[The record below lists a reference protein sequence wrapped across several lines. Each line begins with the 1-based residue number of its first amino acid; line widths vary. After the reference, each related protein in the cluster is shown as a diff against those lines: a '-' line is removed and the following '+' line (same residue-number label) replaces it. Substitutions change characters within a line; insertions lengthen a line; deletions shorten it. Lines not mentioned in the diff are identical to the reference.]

1 MSYILEALRK
11 ADQERSAGS
20 VPDLEAVHET
30 STPRSGSSRWV
41 WVLAVILAVNALVL
55 AVLLYDRGD
64 EPAPVVEGSQTP
76 EKKALREPPPPPPA
90 VVLSRPAT
98 RAPPPAVTANKP
110 APVAAPA
117 PVPKP
122 VPKPAAAPVAPPP
135 VASAPPVAAPPVP
148 KVQPPAAP
156 QPAAPPET
164 DSGVPYLED
173 MSLEF
178 RGSFDMPRLDVH
190 VYDSDPQRRFLLADL
205 KKYREGDTLANGA
218 VIEEILSEGVRMFY
232 RGTRFIYRK

>member
-30 STPRSGSSRWV
+30 SSPTSGSSRWV
-41 WVLAVILAVNALVL
+41 WALGVILAVNALVF
-55 AVLLYDRGD
+55 AVLLYDRRD
-64 EPAPVVEGSQTP
+64 EPAPVAEVSPPP
-76 EKKALREPPPPPPA
+76 EKKAVREPPPPPPA
-90 VVLSRPAT
+90 VVLSRPAP

-117 PVPKP
+117 QKP
-122 VPKPAAAPVAPPP
+122 VPKPAAAPVAPSP
-135 VASAPPVAAPPVP
+135 VASAPPVAATPVP
-148 KVQPPAAP
+148 KVQPAASS
-156 QPAAPPET
+156 QPAAVPAEKE
-164 DSGVPYLED
+164 SGVPFLED

-190 VYDSDPQRRFLLADL
+190 VYDSDPQRRFLLIEL
-205 KKYREGDTLANGA
+205 KKYREGDTLASGA
-218 VIEEILSEGVRMFY
+218 VIEEILPEGVRMFY